1 VWNSLPSDLQE
12 VLQAGAWIYTDEQ
25 NRLRRELNEY
35 YYDMIVDGGV
45 IVYSPTDAEI
55 QQFIDAC
62 QPVYSYFVDKGVF
75 TQAELDEMRRIV
87 NET

>member
-1 VWNSLPSDLQE
+1 
-12 VLQAGAWIYTDEQ
+12 
-25 NRLRRELNEY
+25 
-35 YYDMIVDGGV
+35 MIVDGGV

-62 QPVYSYFVDKGVF
+62 QPVYSYFVNKGVF